1 MNESRTLEIKERV
14 TNTFLKTVSAFANYG
29 TGEIL
34 FGVKDDGV
42 IVGLDDPEQAKLDIE
57 NRIND
62 SIQPKPEYYFQVHQK
77 EKTISLIVEQGQ
89 EKPYLYKG
97 KAYRRSDTASV
108 EVDPIELRR
117 LLLEGS
123 HRNFEELRSDDQN
136 LTFRILETKLQETLG
151 VGKLTTDMLKTLNL
165 YCDEDGYNNAAALL
179 ADKNNFPGID
189 IVKFGENLNVMQE
202 RITVKGVSVLKQY
215 DESITAYRRYYV
227 EEIIQ
232 GIQRT
237 IKERIPENAFREAV
251 ANALVHRTWDVNADI
266 HISMFYDRIEI
277 VSIGGLPKGINKKEY
292 LSGGIS
298 ILRNP
303 ILASVFYRMH
313 YIEAFGTGI
322 QRIRLAYHDYIE
334 TPAFQITE
342 NSIRI
347 TLPVLESGGK
357 MTTDE
362 KAVYN
367 TLLDKSVLTSTEVAA
382 KTGMKKDKTI
392 RLLNSLLEK
401 NLIVKTG
408 RARGTRYHI

>member
-1 MNESRTLEIKERV
+1 MNESRTLEIKEKV

-34 FGVKDDGV
+34 FGVRDDGAT
-42 IVGLDDPEQAKLDIE
+42 VGLTDPEQTKLDIE

-62 SIQPKPEYYFQVHQK
+62 SIQPKPEYFFRLNRK
-77 EKTISLIVEQGQ
+77 NKTISLIVEEGQ

-97 KAYRRSDTASV
+97 KAYRRIDTSSV

-123 HRNFEELRSDDQN
+123 HRNFEELSADDQN
-136 LTFRILETKLQETLG
+136 LTFKILEMKLQETLG

-165 YCDEDGYNNAAALL
+165 YSDKDGYNNAAALL
-179 ADKNNFPGID
+179 ADTNNFPGID
-189 IVKFGENLNVMQE
+189 IVKFGENLNVMRE
-202 RITVKGVSVLKQY
+202 RITSKGISVLKQY
-215 DESITAYRRYYV
+215 DEAVTAYRRYYV
-227 EEIIQ
+227 EEIIE

-237 IKERIPENAFREAV
+237 IKEKIPENAFREAV
-251 ANALVHRTWDVNADI
+251 ANALAHRTWDVNADV
-266 HISMFYDRIEI
+266 HISMFDDRIEI
-277 VSIGGLPKGINKKEY
+277 VSIGGLPRGINEDEY
-292 LSGGIS
+292 LNGGIS

-303 ILASVFYRMH
+303 ILASVLYRMH

-322 QRIRLAYHDYIE
+322 QRIRMAYHGYME
-334 TPAFQITE
+334 TPLFQISE
-342 NSIRI
+342 NAIRI
-347 TLPVLESGGK
+347 TLPVLEAGKK

-362 KAVYN
+362 KAVYA

-382 KTGMKKDKTI
+382 KAGMSRDKTI
-392 RLLNSLLEK
+392 RLLKALVEK

>member
-1 MNESRTLEIKERV
+1 MSGR
-14 TNTFLKTVSAFANYG
+14 
-29 TGEIL
+29 GEII
-34 FGVKDDGV
+34 FGVRDDGAT
-42 IVGLDDPEQAKLDIE
+42 VGLTDPEQTKIDIE

-62 SIQPKPEYYFQVHQK
+62 SIQPKPEYFFRLNRK
-77 EKTISLIVEQGQ
+77 NKTISLIVEEGQ

-97 KAYRRSDTASV
+97 KAYRRSDTSSV

-123 HRNFEELRSDDQN
+123 HRNFEELSANDQN
-136 LTFRILETKLQETLG
+136 LTFNILEMKLQETLG

-165 YCDEDGYNNAAALL
+165 YSDKDGYNNAAALL
-179 ADKNNFPGID
+179 ADTNNFPGID
-189 IVKFGENLNVMQE
+189 IVKFGENLNVMRE
-202 RITVKGVSVLKQY
+202 RITSKGISVLKQY
-215 DESITAYRRYYV
+215 DEAVTAYRRYYV
-227 EEIIQ
+227 EEIIE

-237 IKERIPENAFREAV
+237 IKEKIPENAFREAV
-251 ANALVHRTWDVNADI
+251 ANALAHRTWDVNADV
-266 HISMFYDRIEI
+266 HISMFDDRIEI
-277 VSIGGLPKGINKKEY
+277 VSIGGLPKGINEDEY
-292 LSGGIS
+292 LNGGIS

-303 ILASVFYRMH
+303 ILASVLYRMH

-322 QRIRLAYHDYIE
+322 QRIRMAYQGYME
-334 TPAFQITE
+334 TPLFQVSE

-347 TLPVLESGGK
+347 TLPVLEAGKK

-362 KAVYN
+362 KAVYA

-382 KTGMKKDKTI
+382 KAGMSRDKTI
-392 RLLNSLLEK
+392 RLLKSLVEK